1 MAPHQLHPATSFG
14 LATGFGRVLSL
25 GLMLGLAAPLQAAP
39 QDPPYPSME
48 QLREIQLN
56 TFICGREN
64 TAESCAKA
72 RTMADPL
79 MDHPRLGASC
89 KDAIWS
95 IRERAKPTPTN
106 TYERREA
113 LNRAGQDVIPFCKQQ
128 TRTVAPSK
136 DKDKPQQKKGFGL
149 IQGS

>member
-1 MAPHQLHPATSFG
+1 MAPHPLHPTTGFG
-14 LATGFGRVLSL
+14 LATGFGPVLSL

-39 QDPPYPSME
+39 KDPPYPSME

-95 IRERAKPTPTN
+95 IRERAKPAETN
-106 TYERREA
+106 SYERREA

-128 TRTVAPSK
+128 TRSVAPSK